1 MLKAKLIDPAF
12 SIAYEA
18 KKIDKENLKREKNE

>member
-12 SIAYEA
+12 AITWES
-18 KKIDKENLKREKNE
+18 KKIDKENLTREKNE

>member
-12 SIAYEA
+12 AIAYES
-18 KKIDKENLKREKNE
+18 KKIDKENLKRE